1 MNFNDAINTAAKTGE
16 SAYIFEKV
24 RTWTQKAGVISLSI
38 EIINAN
44 QSDLGVQSEA
54 IVRMSPDQARIL
66 VGALLKT
73 IEEAGK

>member
-1 MNFNDAINTAAKTGE
+1 MNFNDAINAATKTGE

-24 RTWTQKAGVISLSI
+24 RCWAQKAGIISLSI
-38 EIINAN
+38 EIINA
-44 QSDLGVQSEA
+44 SKGDLGVQSEA

-73 IEEAGK
+73 IEEAGQ